1 MEYLYGVLE
10 DAQDSIKFIENEYR
24 NYCVFVSLPPFYQ
37 YLACLGQSLPVVF
50 SLFPKLCLLF
60 RSHRVIGP
68 RFIFRLGIMINM
80 VISAWHVGI
89 FLSPTKELI
98 TIMITYL

>member
-50 SLFPKLCLLF
+50 QPFYK
-60 RSHRVIGP
+60 
-68 RFIFRLGIMINM
+68 
-80 VISAWHVGI
+80 
-89 FLSPTKELI
+89 
-98 TIMITYL
+98 